1 MGRQRKQKDPDSI
14 LNYYKKLVAL
24 RKEYEIIADG
34 EIRFTD
40 AGNENIIS
48 YDRMLNGQKLSVFC
62 NLRGTEQA
70 LAPAFEAPGGR
81 ILIGNYADD
90 GTSGQAVRIESL
102 RPYETVAVLW

>member
-1 MGRQRKQKDPDSI
+1 
-14 LNYYKKLVAL
+14 
-24 RKEYEIIADG
+24 
-34 EIRFTD
+34 
-40 AGNENIIS
+40 
-48 YDRMLNGQKLSVFC
+48 MLDGQKLSVFC

-90 GTSGQAVRIESL
+90 GTSGQAVRIETL